1 MSGPGEDTKR
11 RGERRAQSFAPRL
24 DTVNMD
30 VDFDKATYAR
40 TLAELQSKLKELSLA
55 YGRQRLRS
63 VVVFEGQD
71 AAGKGGTIRRMSWP
85 LDPRMLKVW
94 PISAPTADEK
104 EDHYLARFWR
114 RLPRAG
120 QMVVFDRSW
129 YGRVLVERVEGF
141 ASKSEW
147 RRAYGEINEFERML
161 SDDGVRLVKIF
172 LHITPDE
179 QLARFR
185 ARFRDPFKRWKLS
198 EEDLRNRAKWE
209 AHETAANE
217 MFEKTST
224 EAHPWDVIPAN
235 NKHHARIKAIGTIVD
250 QLSQGVDMQPPT
262 LTPAFEER
270 AAEALG
276 IAQNASHGSLR
287 TT

>member
-1 MSGPGEDTKR
+1 MMQRDP
-11 RGERRAQSFAPRL
+11 PHL
-24 DTVNMD
+24 DTVEMN
-30 VDFDKATYAR
+30 VAFDKSTYNHR
-40 TLAELQSKLKELSLA
+40 LAELQYQLKELSLA
-55 YGRQRLRS
+55 YGRQRMRS

-94 PISAPTADEK
+94 PISAPSEDEK

-120 QMVVFDRSW
+120 QMVIFDRSW

-141 ASKSEW
+141 ASKTEW

-161 SDDGVRLVKIF
+161 GDDGVRLIKIF

-185 ARFRDPFKRWKLS
+185 ARFSDPFKRWKLS
-198 EEDLRNRAKWE
+198 EEDLRNRSKWQDY
-209 AHETAANE
+209 ETATND
-217 MFEKTST
+217 MFKKTST
-224 EAHPWDVIPAN
+224 KAHPWVVIAGN
-235 NKHHARIKAIGTIVD
+235 NKRYARLKAIAAIVEG
-250 QLSQGVDMQPPT
+250 LSQGVDMRLPT
-262 LTPAFEER
+262 LAPAFEKR

-276 IAQNASHGSLR
+276 ISEKSQR
-287 TT
+287 D

>member
-1 MSGPGEDTKR
+1 MQRDP
-11 RGERRAQSFAPRL
+11 PHL
-24 DTVNMD
+24 DKVEMN
-30 VDFDKATYAR
+30 VEFDKSTYNHR
-40 TLAELQSKLKELSLA
+40 LAELQYQLKELSLA
-55 YGRQRLRS
+55 YGRQRMRS

-94 PISAPTADEK
+94 PISAPSDDEK

-120 QMVVFDRSW
+120 QMVIFDRSW

-141 ASKSEW
+141 ASKTEW

-161 SDDGVRLVKIF
+161 SDDGVRLIKIF

-185 ARFRDPFKRWKLS
+185 ARFSDPFKRWKLS
-198 EEDLRNRAKWE
+198 EEDLRNRSKW
-209 AHETAANE
+209 HDYETATND
-217 MFEKTST
+217 MFKKTST
-224 EAHPWDVIPAN
+224 EAHPWVVIAGN
-235 NKHHARIKAIGTIVD
+235 NKRYARLKAIATIVEG
-250 QLSQGVDMQPPT
+250 LSQGVDMRLPT
-262 LTPAFEER
+262 LVPAFEKR

-276 IAQNASHGSLR
+276 IAKKPQ
-287 TT
+287 T

>member
-1 MSGPGEDTKR
+1 MK
-11 RGERRAQSFAPRL
+11 L
-24 DTVNMD
+24 DETEKMQRDPPHLDKVEMK
-30 VDFDKATYAR
+30 VEFDKSTYNHR
-40 TLAELQSKLKELSLA
+40 LAELQYQLKELSLA
-55 YGRQRLRS
+55 YGRQRMRS

-94 PISAPTADEK
+94 PISAPSDDEK

-120 QMVVFDRSW
+120 QMVIFDRSW

-141 ASKSEW
+141 ASKTEW

-161 SDDGVRLVKIF
+161 SDDGVRLIKIF

-185 ARFRDPFKRWKLS
+185 ARFSDPFKRWKLS
-198 EEDLRNRAKWE
+198 EEDLRNRSKW
-209 AHETAANE
+209 HDYETATND
-217 MFEKTST
+217 MFKKTST
-224 EAHPWDVIPAN
+224 EAHPWVVIAGN
-235 NKHHARIKAIGTIVD
+235 NKRYARLKAIGTIVEG
-250 QLSQGVDMQPPT
+250 LSQGVDMRLPT
-262 LTPAFEER
+262 LVPAFEKR

-276 IAQNASHGSLR
+276 ISGKSKR
-287 TT
+287 D

>member
-1 MSGPGEDTKR
+1 MEGHP
-11 RGERRAQSFAPRL
+11 PHL
-24 DTVNMD
+24 DR
-30 VDFDKATYAR
+30 VDMQVEFDKSTYSHR
-40 TLAELQSKLKELSLA
+40 LAELQYQLKELSLA

-94 PISAPTADEK
+94 PIAAPSADEK

-120 QMVVFDRSW
+120 QMVIFDRSW

-141 ASKSEW
+141 ASDAEW
-147 RRAYGEINEFERML
+147 QRAYGEINEFERML
-161 SDDGVRLVKIF
+161 GEDGVRLVKIF

-198 EEDLRNRAKWE
+198 EEDLRNRGKW
-209 AHETAANE
+209 AQYNTATND
-217 MFEKTST
+217 MFAKTST
-224 EAHPWDVIPAN
+224 AAHPWTVIAGN
-235 NKHHARIKAIGTIVD
+235 NKRYARLAAIGTIVER
-250 QLSQGVDMQPPT
+250 LSQGVDMRLPT
-262 LTPAFEER
+262 LSPEFEKR

-276 IAQNASHGSLR
+276 VQGLGPDEGD
-287 TT
+287 